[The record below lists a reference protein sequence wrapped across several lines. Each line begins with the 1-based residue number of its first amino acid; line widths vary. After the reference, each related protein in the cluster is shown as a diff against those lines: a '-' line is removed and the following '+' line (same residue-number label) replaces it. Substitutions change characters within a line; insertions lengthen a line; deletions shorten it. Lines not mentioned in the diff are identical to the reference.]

1 MSEMKE
7 LAQAIKKDHQ
17 SKIDENNSNTQSE
30 EVMDKDSEISEFEK
44 VEDESVVEE
53 EGNAFVTPEE
63 DEDDDAVVIGDDGV
77 SDFPNDEDNSSEDLN
92 DFDFA
97 NDDFE
102 ITDEMIKEQMPDIP
116 EEEARKFYSEIREEA
131 MSHRQTLMLRNGLPM
146 DDANTL
152 AITKMNK
159 LADAENIRYLKEHP
173 NSVTVTVNK
182 QDVNKLEF
190 TKEEREKM
198 AKSKVINLQVIEDQS
213 VLEAKIKRVDK
224 KKKAAYLQKLDTN
237 LSHYSVPL
245 PLMDDYVQFRGSQI
259 IQLIQAVRYDDTTYD
274 EMVSKKAALVFDRLV
289 GGSHLKKT
297 DENGRPSMSFV
308 DFTNKFLFHDLDM
321 ALYGILVASSMEE
334 IETNL
339 TCNDCGHTFG
349 WKYNI
354 KSLLD
359 MEDLTDEFK
368 DKFET
373 ILEHKSDAT
382 FLTELYE
389 KEKETKVVQSPLTG
403 NVYHINHPTIARVI
417 ALYAHINQEDETM
430 LYLSS
435 VAMFLDQLLVK
446 DNSSDEF
453 IPIEDDE
460 HVLLMDVL
468 QDLPQE
474 EIELLLKFI
483 RPMIY
488 TPRFILKSKCE
499 KCGQKMR
506 NELSVD
512 DLVFLRARDSS
523 TEIR

>member
-1 MSEMKE
+1 MSEMTKLAEE
-7 LAQAIKKDHQ
+7 LKKSHQA
-17 SKIDENNSNTQSE
+17 KIDEENANNQLE
-30 EVMDKDSEISEFEK
+30 DFDEDDSEISEFER
-44 VEDESVVEE
+44 EEE
-53 EGNAFVTPEE
+53 EGLIEEGEAFNASDV
-63 DEDDDAVVIGDDGV
+63 DDDDDAAVIMDDDGV
-77 SDFPNDEDNSSEDLN
+77 SDFPNDEESDQSGI
-92 DFDFA
+92 DFDEGE
-97 NDDFE
+97 DDFE
-102 ITDEMIKEQMPDIP
+102 ITDDMIKDAMPDTP
-116 EEEARKFYSEIREEA
+116 ENEAKKFYDEIRQEV
-131 MSHRQTLMLRNGLPM
+131 MSYRQTLMLRNGLPR

-152 AITKMNK
+152 AITKMKK
-159 LADAENIRYLKEHP
+159 LADTENIRYLKEHP
-173 NSVTVTVNK
+173 NTVTVMVNK
-182 QDVNKLEF
+182 QDADKLDF

-198 AKSKVINLQVIEDQS
+198 AKSKVINLKIVEDQS
-213 VLEAKIKRVDK
+213 VLETKIKRIDK

-274 EMVSKKAALVFDRLV
+274 EMVSKKAAIVFDRLV

-297 DENGRPSMSFV
+297 DENGRPAMSFAE
-308 DFTNKFLFHDLDM
+308 FTNKFLFHDLDM
-321 ALYGILVASSMEE
+321 AMYGILVASSMEE

-339 TCNDCGHTFG
+339 TCNDCGHTFA

-359 MEDLTDEFK
+359 MEDLSDDFK
-368 DKFET
+368 DKFED

-382 FLTELYE
+382 YLKELYE
-389 KEKETKVVQSPLTG
+389 KEHETKVVQSPLTG
-403 NVYHINHPTIARVI
+403 NIYHINYPTIARVI

-435 VAMFLDQLLVK
+435 VAMFLDKILIK
-446 DNSSDEF
+446 DNSTDEY
-453 IPIEDDE
+453 IEVEDDE
-460 HVLLMDVL
+460 HVILMDVL
-468 QDLPQE
+468 QEIPQE
-474 EIELLLKFI
+474 EIELLLKFV

-488 TPRFILKSKCE
+488 TPRFVLKSKCE

>member
-7 LAQAIKKDHQ
+7 LAKEIQKNHQ
-17 SKIDENNSNTQSE
+17 SKIDENSINSQE
-30 EVMDKDSEISEFEK
+30 LLDDEDSELSEFER
-44 VEDESVVEE
+44 VEDESTII
-53 EGNAFVTPEE
+53 NNNDSFII
-63 DEDDDAVVIGDDGV
+63 DEDDSSVIIEDSGI
-77 SDFPNDEDNSSEDLN
+77 SDFPNTEDTNIELEDED
-92 DFDFA
+92 FQ
-97 NDDFE
+97 

-116 EEEARKFYSEIREEA
+116 DDEAKKYYEKIRNEV
-131 MSHRQTLMLRNGLPM
+131 MSYRQTLMLRNGLPM

-152 AITKMNK
+152 SISKMNK
-159 LADAENIRYLKEHP
+159 LADTENIRYLKEHP
-173 NSVTVTVNK
+173 NSVTITINK
-182 QDVNKLEF
+182 QDSDNLEF
-190 TKEEREKM
+190 TKEEREKLV
-198 AKSKVINLQVIEDQS
+198 KSKIINLKVIEDQS
-213 VLEAKIKRVDK
+213 VLETKIKRIDK
-224 KKKAAYLQKLDTN
+224 KNKAAYLQKMDTN

-245 PLMDDYVQFRGSQI
+245 PLMNDYVQFRGSQI

-289 GGSHLKKT
+289 SGQHIKKR
-297 DENGRPSMSFV
+297 DQNGRPAMSFV

-339 TCNDCGHTFG
+339 TCNDCNHTFA

-359 MEDLTDEFK
+359 MEDLSEDFK
-368 DKFET
+368 DKFEL

-389 KEKETKVVQSPLTG
+389 KEHQTKVVQSPLTG
-403 NVYHINHPTIARVI
+403 NIYHINHPTIARVI

-435 VAMFLDQLLVK
+435 VAMFLDKVLIK
-446 DNSSDEF
+446 DNSSDEY
-453 IPIEDDE
+453 IEVEDDE
-460 HVLLMDVL
+460 HVILMDVL
-468 QDLPQE
+468 QELPQE

-488 TPRFILKSKCE
+488 TPKFILKSKCE

-523 TEIR
+523 TEIK